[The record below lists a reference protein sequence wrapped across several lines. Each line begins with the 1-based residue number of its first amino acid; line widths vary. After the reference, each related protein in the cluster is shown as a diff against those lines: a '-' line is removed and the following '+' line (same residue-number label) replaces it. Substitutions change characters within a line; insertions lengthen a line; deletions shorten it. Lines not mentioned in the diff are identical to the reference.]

1 MITRDQLI
9 KEYKARGNLP
19 GFLIMYG
26 SIVAVLGLTASAII

>member
-19 GFLIMYG
+19 GFLVMYG
-26 SIVAVLGLTASAII
+26 SIVAVLGFTASAII